1 LSEPTQK
8 RDANLPTSI
17 VVALT
22 VVICLFSH
30 LGAIGFVGPDE
41 PRYAWIARAMATTGD
56 WVTPRLYGSP
66 WFEKPILYYWAAAT
80 GFLLHLPAE
89 WAARLPSAFAALA
102 TALALC
108 WLARK
113 HYANPSDLVR
123 NPSLSAPLLFSTSV
137 AGIGFARAA
146 APDMLFCASITVA
159 MASAASVL
167 RRNGALRGASRATRV
182 PCRVTGHLV
191 LFGSSLGLAVL
202 AKGPAAILLAGGA
215 IGLWALATKQWRA
228 AFHIGHPS
236 AIVSFCVIALPWYT
250 LCALRNPDFIRV
262 FVFQHNFERYLT
274 PVFQHKQPIWFFG
287 PITILALL
295 PWTAFLIPAVRRGF
309 ELGRE
314 HSWNDSPGFY
324 FACWAIFPVLFFSF
338 SQSKLPSYILP
349 SVPPLILL
357 VAVSLSHLASSDS
370 ALLRWIIALMGATW
384 IALGLSAVR
393 SMNRLPANA
402 AYNSGQLLVG
412 PMWIAIVGGFAIVAI
427 GILRKQGGVVLS
439 ILCVVLMV
447 ELAGLH
453 ILPRLDPYLS
463 ARWHGELL
471 LNDRHLDRVFA
482 YRLQRSWG
490 YGLAFYLN
498 HEVQEWSPADP
509 DTALVLTTRDGLE
522 NLRKLGRFHGILQ
535 ERETGILYVPVE
547 PAPR

>member
-1 LSEPTQK
+1 
-8 RDANLPTSI
+8 
-17 VVALT
+17 
-22 VVICLFSH
+22 
-30 LGAIGFVGPDE
+30 
-41 PRYAWIARAMATTGD
+41 MATTGD

-89 WAARLPSAFAALA
+89 WAARLPSALAALA

-137 AGIGFARAA
+137 AAIGFARAA
-146 APDMLFCASITVA
+146 APDMLFCASMTVA

-167 RRNGALRGASRATRV
+167 RRNGALRGATRATCV
-182 PCRVTGHLV
+182 PCRVAGHLV

-228 AFHIGHPS
+228 AFRIGHPS

-370 ALLRWIIALMGATW
+370 ASLRWIIALMGATW

-453 ILPRLDPYLS
+453 VLPRLDPYLS

-522 NLRKLGRFHGILQ
+522 NLRKLGRFHGTLE